1 MFRVRIVDKIDKEGL
16 ELFGGNYAVSAAE
29 PDPDAIVVRSSEID
43 TDAWPS
49 LLAVAR
55 AGAGVN
61 NITVKKATSRGV
73 CVLNAPGANANA
85 VAELVFIMLGISARN
100 IHLGI
105 DFCKGLAGL
114 PEASLREKVEARK
127 KEFRGFEL
135 AGKRLAVLGLG
146 QIGLR
151 VANAGLSHGMRVIG
165 FDPFPSLANIHQL
178 SAEVELAR
186 SMNELL
192 AGAEILTLHVP
203 LSNKTRGLVS
213 TDFLA
218 GLKDGTI
225 LINYSRG
232 EIADERAILA
242 ALDSGKL
249 AGYLTDFP
257 SAALVGHPR
266 VICSPHLGA
275 STSES
280 EEQCA
285 RIAVGQL
292 KAYLEYGSVGRSVN
306 FPTAESIPAANVHSR
321 LIMINKDV
329 PGMIG
334 FASQAIGDGNVNIAS
349 YLNESN
355 GVIGYNIIDVESAIP
370 EAVLA
375 VIDKHPGVVR
385 TRIINYG

>member
-1 MFRVRIVDKIDKEGL
+1 MFRVKIVDKIAEEGL
-16 ELFGGNYAVSAAE
+16 ELFGGNFAVSADQA
-29 PDPDAIVVRSSEID
+29 DPHAIVVRSSEID

-61 NITVKKATSRGV
+61 NITVKKATERGI

-114 PEASLREKVEARK
+114 PAASLKEKVEAHK

-135 AGKRLAVLGLG
+135 AGRTLGVLGLG

-151 VANAGLSHGMRVIG
+151 VANAGLGHGMRVLG

-178 SAEVELAR
+178 SAEVGLAR
-186 SMNELL
+186 SINELL
-192 AGAEILTLHVP
+192 SQAEILTLHVP
-203 LSNKTRGLVS
+203 LSDKTRGLVNR
-213 TDFLA
+213 DFLA
-218 GLKDGTI
+218 GLKDGAI
-225 LINYSRG
+225 LVNYSRG
-232 EIADERAILA
+232 EIVDESAVLA

-257 SAALVGHPR
+257 SAAVVEHPG

-285 RIAVGQL
+285 RMAVGQL
-292 KAYLEYGSVGRSVN
+292 IAYLEYGSVGRSVN

-321 LIMINKDV
+321 LIMINRDV

-334 FASQAIGDGNVNIAS
+334 FASQAIGAGNVNIGS

-375 VIDKHPGVVR
+375 AINKHPGVIR

>member
-1 MFRVRIVDKIDKEGL
+1 MFRVKIVNKIADEGL
-16 ELFGGNYAVSAAE
+16 ELFGDNYSVRADE
-29 PDPDAIVVRSSEID
+29 PDPHAIVVRSSEID
-43 TDAWPS
+43 TDAYPS

-61 NITVKKATSRGV
+61 NITVKKATECGI
-73 CVLNAPGANANA
+73 CVLNTPGANANA
-85 VAELVFIMLGISARN
+85 VAELVFIMLGMSARN

-105 DFCKGLAGL
+105 DFCKTLAGL
-114 PEASLREKVEARK
+114 SEADLKEKVEARK
-127 KEFRGFEL
+127 KQFRGFEL
-135 AGKRLAVLGLG
+135 AGKTIAVLGLG

-151 VANAGLSHGMRVIG
+151 VANAGLNHAMRVIG
-165 FDPFPSLANIHQL
+165 FDPFPSMGNIHQL
-178 SAEVELAR
+178 SAEVILAR

-192 AGAEILTLHVP
+192 SQAEILTLHVP
-203 LSNKTRGLVS
+203 LSGKTRELVNG
-213 TDFLA
+213 DFLA
-218 GLKDGTI
+218 RLKDGAI
-225 LINYSRG
+225 LVNYSRG
-232 EIADERAILA
+232 EIAEEPAVLA

-249 AGYLTDFP
+249 AGYITDFP
-257 SAALVGHPR
+257 SAAIVGHPR

-285 RIAVGQL
+285 TMAVGQL

-306 FPTAESIPAANVHSR
+306 FPSAESIPAANVHSR

-334 FASQAIGDGNVNIAS
+334 FASQAIGAGNVNIAS

-355 GVIGYNIIDVESAIP
+355 GVIGYNIIDVESTIP
-370 EAVLA
+370 DEVMAS
-375 VIDKHPGVVR
+375 IREHPGVIR
-385 TRIINYG
+385 TRLINYG